1 MLVVSVTKSPYGVE
15 PEPGTV
21 YQVSGAEPQILGR
34 SKKSAVRIRH
44 QQISRQH
51 LAFLP
56 REDGWYIKD
65 LGSKNGTTLNGGQL
79 TEERKLQ
86 AGDRFRIGQFL
97 FWITE
102 LRPPAVKPPET
113 QEEQLVALDPAELTD
128 AEETTFCQDY
138 DDQ

>member
-1 MLVVSVTKSPYGVE
+1 MLVLSVTKSPYGVE

-21 YQVSGAEPQILGR
+21 YQVSGSGPQILGR
-34 SKKSAVRIRH
+34 SRKSAVRIRH

-56 REDGWYIKD
+56 KEDGWYIKD
-65 LGSKNGTTLNGGQL
+65 LGSKNGTTLNGGPL
-79 TEERKLQ
+79 SDERKLR

-102 LRPPAVKPPET
+102 VRPPTVKP
-113 QEEQLVALDPAELTD
+113 QEGQQQWGELESAELTD
-128 AEETTFCQDY
+128 AEETSVFEDI
-138 DDQ
+138 DDL